1 MPEGDDDT
9 SVITSSEGEGRKAPR
24 VQEISVR
31 PLNFA
36 VNLRLPLKRT
46 LFYIYIYMVKGK
58 RKLIKE
64 LSTIA
69 NERSRT
75 FGGFIE
81 LGAQKSE
88 FRLYQHHKYSGF

>member
-46 LFYIYIYMVKGK
+46 LFYKAMVY
-58 RKLIKE
+58 E
-64 LSTIA
+64 A
-69 NERSRT
+69 VV
-75 FGGFIE
+75 FGTHGSCCRH
-81 LGAQKSE
+81 GVD
-88 FRLYQHHKYSGF
+88 H